1 MEDDVGQNVLATL
14 LVIWR
19 DLLQT
24 SEIGQEDDFIALG
37 GDSLL
42 AMEMTFRVHEAFG
55 LPPPEEAIL
64 GIDEG
69 STLADLCRYIFE
81 RTVRQPGL

>member
-1 MEDDVGQNVLATL
+1 
-14 LVIWR
+14 
-19 DLLQT
+19 
-24 SEIGQEDDFIALG
+24 
-37 GDSLL
+37 
-42 AMEMTFRVHEAFG
+42 MTFRVHEAFG
-55 LPPPEEAIL
+55 LPPPEEVIL